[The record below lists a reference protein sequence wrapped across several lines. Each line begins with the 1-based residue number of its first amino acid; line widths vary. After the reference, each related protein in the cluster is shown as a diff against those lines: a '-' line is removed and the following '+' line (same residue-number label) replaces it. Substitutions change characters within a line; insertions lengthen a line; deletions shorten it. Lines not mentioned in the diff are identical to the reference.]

1 VLKEGNVAEQG
12 THEQLI
18 NKAGLYTE
26 LWSAQETMFS
36 TPDVDV
42 EEKEGGKGDVK
53 I

>member
-1 VLKEGNVAEQG
+1 VAEQG

-36 TPDVDV
+36 SPEADV
-42 EEKEGGKGDVK
+42 EGKEGGEGNGK
-53 I
+53 IS